1 MNRDTPTDPHD
12 LARFITAQEPTYASA
27 LSELR
32 AGRKHTHWMWF
43 VFPQVTGLG
52 SSWNATYYG
61 IGSLA
66 EARAYLEHP
75 VLGARLVEATEA
87 LLTHEGLSAATIMG
101 EIDYLKLRSC
111 LTLFGAISSAGSV
124 FQLGLE
130 TFFDGEPDERTL
142 AILDSWSGAG
152 SALGPS

>member
-1 MNRDTPTDPHD
+1 MLTDPHH
-12 LARFITAQEPTYASA
+12 LARFIEAQESTYASA

-32 AGRKHTHWMWF
+32 AGRKQTHWMWF

-61 IGSLA
+61 IGSAA
-66 EARAYLEHP
+66 EARAYLDHP

-101 EIDYLKLRSC
+101 GEIDYLKLRSC
-111 LTLFGAISSAGSV
+111 LTLFGAISSAGSM
-124 FQLGLE
+124 FQQGLE
-130 TFFDGEPDERTL
+130 TFFGGEPDERTL